1 MSFEPTGADDG
12 ATRRWGR
19 IAALTALMTFLLIVL
34 GGWVRITG
42 SGMGCGPD
50 WPRCNGQWIP
60 LMDLET
66 FIEWSHRLVAAV
78 VGVMVAGL
86 AAHAWWPGRGEGWRW
101 RRTLSAVAFVLLVV
115 QVLLGA
121 VTVRLELPP
130 ASVILHL
137 GTAMLLLG
145 VLLVAA
151 TRQLSGRL
159 QPVSDGPNRTAWGL
173 AAGGFV
179 VVLLGALVAN
189 LGAAAACQ
197 GFPLCNGELV
207 PPGSFR
213 VHLHWGHRMAAYA
226 LALAVLVL
234 PARIARR
241 RPTDAGAR
249 RAAWIVLLLAVGQ
262 VAVGAAMVLQTL
274 PEVLRALHVALGAG
288 LFGALVVTAELVGR
302 RPAATGT
309 PSGSGPPT
317 GG

>member
-1 MSFEPTGADDG
+1 MNTEPTRTDG
-12 ATRRWGR
+12 AVARRWGR
-19 IAALTALMTFLLIVL
+19 IAALTAFITFLLIVL

-60 LMDLET
+60 FMDLET

-86 AAHAWWPGRGEGWRW
+86 TAHAWWPGRGDGWRW
-101 RRTLSAVAFVLLVV
+101 RRTLSAAALALLVV

-121 VTVRLELPP
+121 VTVRMELPP
-130 ASVILHL
+130 TSVILHL
-137 GTAMLLLG
+137 GTAMLLLA

-151 TRQLSGRL
+151 TRQLSGPRR
-159 QPVSDGPNRTAWGL
+159 PVSDGPTRTAWGL

-189 LGAAAACQ
+189 LDAAPACQ

-226 LALAVLVL
+226 LALSVLVF
-234 PARIARR
+234 PAWVARR
-241 RPTDAGAR
+241 RPGNPSAR
-249 RAAWIVLLLAVGQ
+249 RAAWTVLLLAVGQ
-262 VAVGAAMVLQTL
+262 VAVGGAMVLQTL
-274 PEVLRALHVALGAG
+274 PEGLRALHVALGAG
-288 LFGALVVTAELVGR
+288 LFGALVVTAELVRR
-302 RPAATGT
+302 RPTADGAR
-309 PSGSGPPT
+309 SGG
-317 GG
+317 